1 MKIAFA
7 GFRHDHILSLYRL
20 AQAHENLEIVAAAEA
35 DGATRSKLA
44 ESGKAVITH
53 DDIETMLNSV
63 DCDIVAIGD
72 CYGNRGKI
80 AISALKRGKH
90 IIADKPLCTSL
101 EELAEIKRL
110 AAEKKRCV
118 GCMFTMRDSAMLAT
132 VRDFIA
138 AGKLGTPIQI
148 HISAQHPLLFG
159 SRPQWYFQDG
169 MHGGTINDI
178 GCHAFDILPY
188 LTGTPIKAVTAART
202 WQAQPTGGSN
212 FCDAGQF
219 MLELANGCG
228 VMCDVSYS
236 APATQG
242 YTHPCYWRFNIW
254 GTNGMV
260 EFKASDQNCK
270 LYLNGS
276 DHEELMPVKTDFNSS
291 YLEAFLQEISGQ
303 PTLFATKDVLEAA
316 YWSLTT
322 QKIAEK

>member
-1 MKIAFA
+1 MKIVFA
-7 GFRHDHILSLYRL
+7 GFRHGHILSLYRL
-20 AQAHENLEIVAAAEA
+20 AQAHGELEIAAAAEA
-35 DGATRSKLA
+35 DSATRA
-44 ESGKAVITH
+44 ELSANGKALITH
-53 DDIETMLNSV
+53 DDIETMLDTV

-72 CYGNRGKI
+72 YYGNRGQVAI
-80 AISALKRGKH
+80 AALQRGKH
-90 IIADKPLCTSL
+90 IISDKPLCTSL
-101 EELAEIKRL
+101 TELEEIKRL
-110 AAEKKRCV
+110 AAAKNRCI

-132 VRDFIA
+132 VREFIA
-138 AGKLGTPIQI
+138 SGRLGEVMQIQ
-148 HISAQHPLLFG
+148 ISAQHPLLFG
-159 SRPQWYFQDG
+159 TRPDWYFKDA

-188 LTGTPIKAVTAART
+188 LTGHAIKAVTAART
-202 WQAQPTGGSN
+202 WQAQQTNSN

-236 APATQG
+236 APASQG

-254 GTNGMV
+254 GSGGMM

-276 DHEELMPVKTDFNSS
+276 DHEELMPVKTGFNSS

>member
-20 AQAHENLEIVAAAEA
+20 ASAHPALEITAAAET
-35 DGATRSKLA
+35 DSATRSRLA
-44 ESGKAVITH
+44 DSGKAVITH
-53 DDIETMLNSV
+53 DNIETMLDTV

-72 CYGNRGKI
+72 YYGNRGKVAI
-80 AISALKRGKH
+80 AALKRGKH
-90 IIADKPLCTSL
+90 IISDKPLCTSQ
-101 EELAEIKRL
+101 EELEEIKRL
-110 AAEKKRCV
+110 AAEKNLCI
-118 GCMFTMRDSAMLAT
+118 GCMFTMRDSAMLAA
-132 VRDFIA
+132 VREFITS
-138 AGKLGTPIQI
+138 GKLGSVMQI

-159 SRPQWYFQDG
+159 TRPEWYFKDG

-188 LTGTPIKAVTAART
+188 LTGLQIKAVTAART
-202 WQAQPTGGSN
+202 WQAQNTGSN

-236 APATQG
+236 APASQG

-254 GTNGMV
+254 GGNGMM
-260 EFKASDQNCK
+260 EFKASDENCK

-276 DHEELMPVKTDFNSS
+276 DHEELLPLKADFSSS
-291 YLEAFLQEISGQ
+291 YLDMFLQEIAGE
-303 PTLFATKDVLEAA
+303 PTQFASADVLEAS
-316 YWSLTT
+316 YWSILT